1 MLLSV
6 AAGAIPLQRLCCLDE
21 VQKEATAVV
30 IWKGQPSS
38 SSSSILESMKVA
50 QLLVVLRTLPVS
62 RWRIVQLLRSRV
74 RHVELLRYSW
84 TATRVSIS
92 PVPRICMDISSIC
105 MFKAYYYVL
114 WYVIQHPTATAAAT
128 SDPTDRGMLIPK
140 WSTCFT
146 FFHIPEKR

>member
-30 IWKGQPSS
+30 IWKEQPSS

-50 QLLVVLRTLPVS
+50 QLLVLRKLPVS

-92 PVPRICMDISSIC
+92 PVPRICMDISSVC